1 MRGIILAIFGLALH
15 VNAQFKLNI
24 GPPTIHLEMFGKEI
38 INVGKNKKH
47 AKKSKAH
54 QRKKKQAMDRK
65 TKPDPVL
72 KPQEHQNGDIKEND
86 NKEEDVKMELIPLPQ
101 PDNFIDSDVE
111 ENNEIEQVEQ
121 EQNVEPKTA

>member
-54 QRKKKQAMDRK
+54 QRKKKEQWPPG
-65 TKPDPVL
+65 PDGTL
-72 KPQEHQNGDIKEND
+72 R
-86 NKEEDVKMELIPLPQ
+86 L
-101 PDNFIDSDVE
+101 DSFF
-111 ENNEIEQVEQ
+111 
-121 EQNVEPKTA
+121 

>member
-1 MRGIILAIFGLALH
+1 
-15 VNAQFKLNI
+15 
-24 GPPTIHLEMFGKEI
+24 
-38 INVGKNKKH
+38 
-47 AKKSKAH
+47 
-54 QRKKKQAMDRK
+54 MDRK

-72 KPQEHQNGDIKEND
+72 KPQQNQNGDIKEND